1 MNQYWTGRGA
11 PWEHD
16 PGPPLNRDWLS
27 LFAATPNYRGLGQAV
42 LGGEQFRWHFGPMFY
57 RGRLT
62 DGDVRVLVIGQ
73 EGAQDESLGHRSF
86 VGGTGA
92 RLQHVLNHL
101 GITRSYLFLNTFVYP
116 IFGQYT
122 APLRGLA
129 QDPDSPI
136 VQHRHRIYDEVL
148 ARNDLRLV
156 IAVGS
161 AAKESVVTWITSR
174 GGSCPAGSA
183 DVSQFTPAGVLGPR
197 TKLVGVLHPG
207 GAAAGGAT
215 AIVADFKQKLA
226 LIQGWADDDPSWLAV
241 DPGATRLAAGA
252 YKYKS
257 DPIPFRDLPLGSC
270 WRLGSGATSSNRKD
284 GQRSIQLFSDG
295 GHYNGQGDTISYSGT
310 ATGTTEGFDDEPSD
324 LAYEPPRGHPDE
336 HDRGPTPALAQLLQ
350 GGRVGFEWPDF
361 ASLGV
366 RAHPSL
372 GWGPI
377 HRGRYEALS
386 ILVLADQESSDDLF
400 TARAMTGD
408 AGQRFQAWLRDG
420 GLTARYA
427 IVRVLPVDTSD
438 LTATNVKAIVDHAQV
453 RKVYG
458 AIVDALATAS
468 PDLGAVVAVGPNAAR
483 LATGVNT
490 TGTPL
495 VTMKAWRQTGALADW
510 KRALGDLAA
519 LTFPRDVAPSP
530 TYDGRRSQIA
540 RADLP
545 YGTLR
550 WQATSGDRAVRA
562 TVNGALSPDYYKVFM
577 PAWAAALPPAPLSPA
592 EAAAVPKISHA

>member
-1 MNQYWTGRGA
+1 VNQYWNGRGV

-16 PGPPLNRDWLS
+16 PGPPLNRAWLS
-27 LFAATPNYRGLGQAV
+27 LFAETPNYRGLGKAV

-62 DGDVRVLVIGQ
+62 DGDVKVLVIGQ

-92 RLQHVLNHL
+92 RMQHVLNHL
-101 GITRSYLFLNTFVYP
+101 GITQSYLFLNTFVYP

-122 APLRGLA
+122 APLRGLG

-136 VQHRHRIYDEVL
+136 VQHRHRIYNEVL
-148 ARNDLRLV
+148 ARHDLRLV
-156 IAVGS
+156 IAVGT

-174 GGSCPAGSA
+174 GGTCPAGSA
-183 DVSQFTPAGVLGPR
+183 DVSQFTPAGVLGPW
-197 TKLVGVLHPG
+197 TKVIGVLHPG

-215 AIVADFKQKLA
+215 AIVADFKEKLGV
-226 LIQGWADDDPSWLAV
+226 IEDWAGADPSWLPV
-241 DPGATRLAAGA
+241 DAGATRLAASA

-257 DPIPFRDLPLGSC
+257 DPIPFRDLPVGTC

-295 GHYNGQGDTISYSGT
+295 GHYNGQGDSISYSSAAAGT
-310 ATGTTEGFDDEPSD
+310 DEGYDDEPTD
-324 LAYEPPRGHPDE
+324 LPYEPPRAHPDE
-336 HDRGPTPALAQLLQ
+336 HDRGPTTALAQLLQ
-350 GGRVGFEWPDF
+350 GGKAGFEWPDF
-361 ASLGV
+361 GALGV

-377 HRGRYEALS
+377 HRGRYQGLS
-386 ILVLADQESSDDLF
+386 VLVLADQESSDDLF

-408 AGQRFQAWLRDG
+408 AGQRFQAWLRAA
-420 GLTARYA
+420 GLTSRYA

-438 LTATNVKAIVDHAQV
+438 LTAAKVKTLVDHAQV

-458 AIVDALATAS
+458 AIVDALAAAS
-468 PDLGAVVAVGPNAAR
+468 PDLGAVVAVGPNATR
-483 LATGVNT
+483 LAGAVNGTGA
-490 TGTPL
+490 PL
-495 VTMKAWRQTGALADW
+495 VTMKSWRQTGALADW
-510 KRALGDLAA
+510 KRALSDLAA
-519 LTFPRDVAPSP
+519 LTFPRDITAST
-530 TYDGRRSQIA
+530 TYDGSRSQIP

-545 YGTLR
+545 FGTLR

-562 TVNGALSPDYYKVFM
+562 TEDGMPSPDYFKVFM
-577 PAWAAALPPAPLSPA
+577 PTWAAALKPAPLSPA
-592 EAAAVPKISHA
+592 EAAAVPKIPHA